1 MIIPLSLYRAL
12 IRAHA
17 LQRPFRTLLSIAGVA
32 LGVLASVAIG
42 TANIQVLR
50 SFEQAVTTVAG
61 PATLEITGHD
71 LGVDEAA
78 ITAVRAVEGVVS
90 AAPVIE
96 ESVVVAQGNLAGQ
109 ALQVLGLDLLAEAGA
124 RGFRIAQADDDVALE
139 ALLAPDALYLGRQV
153 AADWNLKAGS
163 LVEVTAGGRV
173 VQLRVAGLIHHEAVG
188 TSLWD
193 RLAVMDI
200 AAAQLL
206 FQSVG
211 RLDRIELVTTPNRPL
226 DDIVASLRRHG
237 YSDVEVRVSLQP
249 AWSTD
254 WITEE
259 GRRKLAEAG
268 YSPPGPTPRRASGPI
283 PLTLTT
289 RPRAVTCPQCGSEQ
303 TRLIS
308 EFGATLCKAH
318 YQCGT
323 CGEPFDHVK
332 EI

>member
-1 MIIPLSLYRAL
+1 MACVTRIS
-12 IRAHA
+12 AHDIVA
-17 LQRPFRTLLSIAGVA
+17 AVLDPEMPVVTLA
-32 LGVLASVAIG
+32 
-42 TANIQVLR
+42 
-50 SFEQAVTTVAG
+50 
-61 PATLEITGHD
+61 D
-71 LGVDEAA
+71 LGIVRDVDEDPD
-78 ITAVRAVEGVVS
+78 TA
-90 AAPVIE
+90 
-96 ESVVVAQGNLAGQ
+96 
-109 ALQVLGLDLLAEAGA
+109 
-124 RGFRIAQADDDVALE
+124 
-139 ALLAPDALYLGRQV
+139 
-153 AADWNLKAGS
+153 
-163 LVEVTAGGRV
+163 
-173 VQLRVAGLIHHEAVG
+173 
-188 TSLWD
+188 
-193 RLAVMDI
+193 AVM
-200 AAAQLL
+200 
-206 FQSVG
+206 
-211 RLDRIELVTTPNRPL
+211 VTITPTYSGCPAMATIR

-254 WITEE
+254 WITEA

-268 YSPPGPTPRRASGPI
+268 YSPPGPAPRRASGPI